1 VKWPPKYLDK
11 LSAIT
16 FNSGWQMLS
25 SLANLITSVLVIRF
39 FSTDWW
45 GEIVILQLIQYITF
59 PVCTWGNK
67 EYLLR
72 EFSKYPGNIERLWKQ
87 SFATRSVLLLLPL
100 LVVMCSDLS
109 VISGIHLFL
118 WILFRFIQQA
128 FDSVITFD
136 KKFFWGFWVE
146 IVALGFNCLALLL
159 GLQVLTFN
167 AILLIL
173 TVSHGIRAFGSAW
186 LFRKLIF
193 GDAKWQLSYKMIK
206 ESFSFMLLGFTG
218 LLQTKIDT
226 VVLSILLTKEQL
238 AFYQVFTS
246 FLLLIR
252 SVSSFIIY
260 PFLKNIYR
268 FTKQKIYQ
276 VSNQLLSIGSAIS
289 VLGLLLLYPLMIHM
303 YHFETPA
310 INYVL
315 GLLLCIPGFWF
326 GPIVFLL
333 FKKDKQHLVFWNNM
347 VGIVINVV
355 LCVLFIPVIGIT
367 GALLSSMAA
376 QVTMAGV
383 YMYYASRIIN

>member
-1 VKWPPKYLDK
+1 VKWTSKYLDK
-11 LSAIT
+11 LSAII

-39 FSTDWW
+39 FSADWW

-59 PVCTWGNK
+59 QLCTWGNK

-72 EFSKYPGNIERLWKQ
+72 EFSKTPGNIEHLWKQ
-87 SFATRSVLLLLPL
+87 SFATRSILLLFPL
-100 LVVMCSDLS
+100 IVVMCSGLS
-109 VISGIHLFL
+109 VIAAIHLFL

-136 KKFFWGFWVE
+136 KKFFGGFWIE
-146 IVALGFNCLALLL
+146 IVALGFNCLAVIL
-159 GLQVLTFN
+159 GLRILTFN
-167 AILLIL
+167 TILLIL
-173 TVSHGIRAFGSAW
+173 TISHVIRALGSAW
-186 LFRKLIF
+186 LYRKLIF
-193 GDAKWQLSYKMIK
+193 GHAKWQLSFVMLK

-226 VVLSILLTKEQL
+226 VILSLLLTKEQL

-276 VSNQLLSIGSAIS
+276 VSNQLLFVGSAIS
-289 VLGLLLLYPLMIHM
+289 VAGLLLLYPVMTHI
-303 YHFETPA
+303 YHFETLV
-310 INYVL
+310 INYVF

-326 GPIVFLL
+326 APIVFLL
-333 FKKDKQHLVFWNNM
+333 FKNDKQHLVLRNNIA
-347 VGIVINVV
+347 GIVVNVV
-355 LCVLFIPVIGIT
+355 LCMLLIPVLGIT
-367 GALLSSMAA
+367 GALLSTLVA
-376 QVTMAGV
+376 QVAMAGGYV
-383 YMYYASRIIN
+383 YYASRVVN